1 MSAAFILGSSME
13 YHESPAQSAEILRL
27 ALPLMSRQ
35 AAALHPISYAVWYE
49 YVAGINP
56 GIKAAID
63 ELTRDGSLLDEIAT
77 TALFRKYIA
86 EIDEQDAQQVAVGF
100 KRVLEDM
107 SLSAAQAGD
116 DAHRFGNA
124 LVQLTEELDGFP
136 DGQQLDSGIIKL
148 LADTRGM
155 QSSITQLNERLDD
168 SRREIERLRQEVHR
182 AREDALQ
189 DALTGL
195 TNRKGFDLALAACLA
210 KNEPGSAGPS
220 LLLTDID
227 HFKRFNDSF
236 GHLFGDKVIRAIAK
250 ILKDNVK
257 GKDTAARYGGEE
269 FVILLPETPLEGAR
283 SLAEKIRQMVEASRV
298 KRTDSNETVARV
310 TVSLGVACY
319 RAGESASEFVERA
332 DRALY
337 DSKNL
342 GRNRVS
348 LADRTA
354 AV

>member
-1 MSAAFILGSSME
+1 M
-13 YHESPAQSAEILRL
+13 
-27 ALPLMSRQ
+27 
-35 AAALHPISYAVWYE
+35 
-49 YVAGINP
+49 
-56 GIKAAID
+56 
-63 ELTRDGSLLDEIAT
+63 
-77 TALFRKYIA
+77 
-86 EIDEQDAQQVAVGF
+86 
-100 KRVLEDM
+100 
-107 SLSAAQAGD
+107 
-116 DAHRFGNA
+116 
-124 LVQLTEELDGFP
+124 
-136 DGQQLDSGIIKL
+136 
-148 LADTRGM
+148 
-155 QSSITQLNERLDD
+155 
-168 SRREIERLRQEVHR
+168 
-182 AREDALQ
+182 
-189 DALTGL
+189 
-195 TNRKGFDLALAACLA
+195 
-210 KNEPGSAGPS
+210 
-220 LLLTDID
+220 
-227 HFKRFNDSF
+227 
-236 GHLFGDKVIRAIAK
+236 IRAIAK